1 MSGCSLLL
9 GVASL
14 ALAGGNVARGLPG
27 NYSPMRAAA
36 GTENG
41 SVGFLYFVSLN
52 GTTNKNQLYCTDLN
66 HWSTFP
72 FGEPLDGKEAIG
84 SAAAVDHDSGIYYQ
98 LLLNGIGGDPGSA
111 YTSITAFS
119 TASGKLTKEF
129 KVDSL
134 LSGSSALTMVSAFF
148 IVPSSK
154 GNMLVVAREIVNH
167 KEGAQYVLDL
177 DVGSGIATV
186 RGSFNS
192 SAGMWTWDA
201 SGETLWGVTYD
212 ENAKDPSGTM
222 VAVSTKPG
230 DVSVLGT
237 FNTSNFFMLPEW
249 NQKLKAIHGLELFKG
264 PPGPAYDRRFAT
276 VDALSMNF
284 TVQSEVSLSPFY
296 VISEGPRAFDQDG
309 QRAFYLMATSGPFG
323 ELDMATVDAS
333 TGKMIESPGV
343 CGFIGDCPEA
353 FAYSATGPS
362 ARQAWPRDD

>member
-1 MSGCSLLL
+1 MTSRCSLVL

-14 ALAGGNVARGLPG
+14 ALGSIVGSSHSAGLAAESRLPSSSLPSD
-27 NYSPMRAAA
+27 YSLPHATVR
-36 GTENG
+36 TKNG
-41 SVGFLYFVSLN
+41 STGFLYFVSLN

-84 SAAAVDHDSGIYYQ
+84 SAAAVDHDSGTYYQ
-98 LLLNGIGGDPGSA
+98 LLLNGIGGAPGSD

-134 LSGSSALTMVSAFF
+134 LGGSSARTMVSAFF
-148 IVPSSK
+148 IVPSAK

-167 KEGAQYVLDL
+167 EEGAQYVLDL
-177 DVGSGIATV
+177 DVGTGVATV

-192 SAGMWTWDA
+192 TAGMWTWDA
-201 SGETLWGVTYD
+201 DGETLWGVTYD
-212 ENAKDPSGTM
+212 ENAQDPSGTM

-249 NQKLKAIHGLELFKG
+249 NQKLKTIHGLELFKG

-276 VDALSMNF
+276 VRCC
-284 TVQSEVSLSPFY
+284 Y
-296 VISEGPRAFDQDG
+296 RA
-309 QRAFYLMATSGPFG
+309 
-323 ELDMATVDAS
+323 
-333 TGKMIESPGV
+333 
-343 CGFIGDCPEA
+343 
-353 FAYSATGPS
+353 
-362 ARQAWPRDD
+362 